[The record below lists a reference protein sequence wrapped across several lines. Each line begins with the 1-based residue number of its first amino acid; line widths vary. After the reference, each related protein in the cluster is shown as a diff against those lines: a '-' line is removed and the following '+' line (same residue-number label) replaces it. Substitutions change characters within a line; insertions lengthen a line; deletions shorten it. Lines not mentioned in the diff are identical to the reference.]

1 MFRTTKRTNQEI
13 QNRLLFIT
21 TKWNQ
26 MNHKQ
31 SIYLHNLERNLKNK
45 YAVGTEIAKSNI
57 KKYIPT

>member
-31 SIYLHNLERNLKNK
+31 SFYLRNLERNLKNK